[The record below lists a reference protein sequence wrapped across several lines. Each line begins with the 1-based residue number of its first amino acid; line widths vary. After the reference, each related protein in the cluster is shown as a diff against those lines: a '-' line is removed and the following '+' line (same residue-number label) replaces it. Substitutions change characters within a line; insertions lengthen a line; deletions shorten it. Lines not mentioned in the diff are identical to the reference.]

1 MAILTPLFFVFR
13 NYKVNKLKIINF
25 ENIFFRKF
33 RAKLL
38 QLFFSTSRFQLYFSS
53 FEKLLEYARFFQALR

>member
-38 QLFFSTSRFQLYFSS
+38 QLFFLTSRFQLYFSS
-53 FEKLLEYARFFQALR
+53 SEKLLEYARFFQALR